1 MANHYK
7 TPKLYSTD
15 EAKAEFIKLTRQK
28 YTITEALNTVGYSK
42 KAYEYWRQR
51 DPGFVLA
58 VDRARGIMV
67 SEAREERMRAGNF
80 EEFCPKYLGQ
90 ALYWHQLQWIDLLEG
105 RAPRDLHPAQT
116 YEFHGKTHFLV
127 NTPPEH
133 AKSTTL
139 TINYC
144 TYLICSNPNIRI
156 RVVSKTQTMAKEFIY
171 AIQQRLT
178 HPRYFGLQSTFAPG
192 EGGFKGQSAVWKQ
205 DTVYLGAS
213 VRDSGEKDPTI
224 QALGIGGQIYGA
236 RADVIIVDDAV
247 VLSNAHEYEK
257 QIRWL
262 QQEVLTRLGPTG
274 RLLVIGTRVDTVDL
288 YKELRNGDRYP
299 TGESPWTYL
308 AQPAVLEFDED
319 PAKWKTLWPRA
330 AVPWDGS
337 LDEHDEEGLYPRW
350 SGKYLSQRR
359 ALLDPRTWA
368 MAYMQADVSSD
379 STFSAEAIRRCV
391 NGLRKMGVMRRG
403 VPGHRAQGS
412 EGLHIIGS
420 LDPAMSGDGAIVV
433 LGFDRVDSQRYL
445 LEARVRSAPT
455 PAWITENIKE
465 LTEKFGVHE
474 WVIEKNG
481 YQASITKDQD
491 LIDWF
496 TARGVL
502 LHPHFTGNNKHDAEW
517 GVASLAALFDNQMI
531 ELPSSSNAEAIK
543 QLIEQL
549 VTWRPSRPGDLYR
562 GKTDLV
568 MALWFAEL
576 RARAMVQQKSAIR
589 AHVPNR
595 FLSRN
600 ARARQY
606 VIPAGEPSI

>member
-1 MANHYK
+1 MANYYK
-7 TPKLYSTD
+7 TPRVYTTD
-15 EAKAEFIKLTRQK
+15 QAKAKFIEMTRQK
-28 YTITEALNTVGYSK
+28 YLVPEIMGEIGFSRTT
-42 KAYEYWRQR
+42 YEYWRQH
-51 DPGFVLA
+51 DPGFALA
-58 VDRARGIMV
+58 VDSARGILI
-67 SEAREERMRAGNF
+67 SESRQERKTAGSF
-80 EEFCPKYLGQ
+80 EEFCPKYLGHP
-90 ALYWHQLQWIDLLEG
+90 LYWHQLQWIDLLEG
-105 RAPRDLHPAQT
+105 RPPRDLHPAENFE
-116 YEFHGKTHFLV
+116 YHGVTHFLV

-178 HPRYFGLQSTFAPG
+178 HPKYVALQSRFAPG

-205 DTVYLGAS
+205 DTVYLGAE

-274 RLLVIGTRVDTVDL
+274 RLLVIGTRVDSTDL

-299 TGESPWTYL
+299 TGHSPWTYL
-308 AQPAVLEFDED
+308 SQPAVLEFAENPED
-319 PAKWKTLWPRA
+319 WKTLWPRA
-330 AVPWDGS
+330 AIPWDGS
-337 LDEHDEEGLYPRW
+337 LDQADTEGLYPRW

-359 ALLDPRTWA
+359 GLLDPRTWA
-368 MAYMQADVSSD
+368 MAYMQADVSTD
-379 STFSAEAIRRCV
+379 STFKSEDIRRCI
-391 NGLRKMGVMRRG
+391 NGMRKMGTLKKG
-403 VPGHRAQGS
+403 AAGHRPQAM

-420 LDPAMSGDGAIVV
+420 LDPAMSGDGAICVV
-433 LGFDRVDSQRYL
+433 GLDRVDSMRYL
-445 LEARVRSAPT
+445 LEARVQTAPT
-455 PAWITENIKE
+455 PSWVTSSIKE
-465 LTEKFGVHE
+465 LTEKYGIDE

-496 TARGVL
+496 TARGVT
-502 LHPHFTGNNKHDAEW
+502 LHPHFTGNNKHDPDW
-517 GVASLAALFDNQMI
+517 GVASMAGLFVNGLI
-531 ELPSSSNAEAIK
+531 ELPSTQNAEAIK
-543 QLIEQL
+543 QLVEQL
-549 VTWRPSRPGDLYR
+549 ITWRPSKHGDLYR

-576 RARAMVQQKSAIR
+576 RARAMVQQKSMTR
-589 AHVPNR
+589 AHIPNR
-595 FLSRN
+595 YLSRN
-600 ARARQY
+600 ARASQY
-606 VIPAGEPSI
+606 VVSAAGY